1 MWRETKIGNVL
12 PWEDI
17 EDEAERLLALGKGSQ
32 KAVKE
37 GHNSEEQENDQEVE
51 RDETDPTTRSFLGEG
66 DLILSVVVDWANKVL
81 YVLEIKRTSDQRR
94 DDRERG
100 ESQAMAQNDILV
112 RSLEKVA
119 EDTEE
124 VS

>member
-1 MWRETKIGNVL
+1 MKNRRTTKR
-12 PWEDI
+12 W
-17 EDEAERLLALGKGSQ
+17 KGTKQ
-32 KAVKE
+32 T
-37 GHNSEEQENDQEVE
+37 H
-51 RDETDPTTRSFLGEG
+51 TTKLFLGEG

-100 ESQAMAQNDILV
+100 ESQTMAQNDILV